1 MRFLPALAMLLL
13 LGSTARPATAAE
25 SYDNCTFFIE
35 SLPAVLTTQGTWCM
49 NRDLSSSLASGSAIV
64 VAANNVTIDCNHFKL
79 GGLQAGAGTQA
90 YGIATERLNLT
101 VRNCAIRG
109 FRRGINAGGA
119 GVGGHLIE
127 SNRFEANRETAINL
141 SGTGNIV
148 RGNLIVDTGAASDNA
163 SAYGIYFVGDGVV
176 IDNTIDGVWPAEG
189 LHLGTTGIALVFSN
203 AAVARQNRVFN
214 VDAGTAS
221 AHGIS
226 VYFGTFATV
235 TDNDIVRGTAGLDS
249 IALYCGSD
257 AIVTDNR
264 VYGYESGLSGCDDDG
279 GNLVKN

>member
-1 MRFLPALAMLLL
+1 M
-13 LGSTARPATAAE
+13 S
-25 SYDNCTFFIE
+25 
-35 SLPAVLTTQGTWCM
+35 
-49 NRDLSSSLASGSAIV
+49 
-64 VAANNVTIDCNHFKL
+64 VTIDCNHFKL

-119 GVGGHLIE
+119 GAGGHLIE

-148 RGNLIVDTGAASDNA
+148 RGNFIVDTGAASDNA